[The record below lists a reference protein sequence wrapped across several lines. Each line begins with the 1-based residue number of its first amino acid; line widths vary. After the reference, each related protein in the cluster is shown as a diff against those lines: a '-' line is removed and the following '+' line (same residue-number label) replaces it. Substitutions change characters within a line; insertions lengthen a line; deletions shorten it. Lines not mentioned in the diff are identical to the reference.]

1 MTSILQLLFYN
12 GSFTTALLQQL
23 FYNSS
28 HSVAL
33 TQRSTK
39 VSDWEALDVT
49 PEPHHSVWAKVSGR
63 PPPLDDS
70 ASKRSRHAHRLPAS
84 LHHN

>member
-12 GSFTTALLQQL
+12 GSFTAAL
-23 FYNSS
+23 YNDS

-33 TQRSTK
+33 TQRSAK
-39 VSDWEALDVT
+39 VREWEALGVA
-49 PEPHHSVWAKVSGR
+49 PLPHHSVWAKVSGR

-70 ASKRSRHAHRLPAS
+70 AARRSRHAHRLPAS

>member
-12 GSFTTALLQQL
+12 GSFTEALLQQL
-23 FYNSS
+23 SLSCFKPT
-28 HSVAL
+28 L
-33 TQRSTK
+33 DK
-39 VSDWEALDVT
+39 VGKWVALDVT

-70 ASKRSRHAHRLPAS
+70 AARRSRHAHRLPAS

>member
-12 GSFTTALLQQL
+12 GSFTEALLQRL
-23 FYNSS
+23 SLSCSNPTLDKVGKR
-28 HSVAL
+28 VAL
-33 TQRSTK
+33 R
-39 VSDWEALDVT
+39 VAPL
-49 PEPHHSVWAKVSGR
+49 PHHSVWAKVSGR

-70 ASKRSRHAHRLPAS
+70 AARRSHHARRLPAS

>member
-12 GSFTTALLQQL
+12 GSFTEALLQQL
-23 FYNSS
+23 SLSCFNPTLDKVGKW
-28 HSVAL
+28 VAL
-33 TQRSTK
+33 G
-39 VSDWEALDVT
+39 VAPL
-49 PEPHHSVWAKVSGR
+49 PHHSVWAKVSGR

-70 ASKRSRHAHRLPAS
+70 AARRSRHAHRLPAS

>member
-12 GSFTTALLQQL
+12 GSFTAALLQRL
-23 FYNSS
+23 SLSCSNPT
-28 HSVAL
+28 L
-33 TQRSTK
+33 DK
-39 VSDWEALDVT
+39 VGDWEALDVT

-70 ASKRSRHAHRLPAS
+70 AARRSRHAHRLPAS